1 MIRIPGIVLLLIALV
16 VFVQAT
22 QYTVDNAPTIPNSHS
37 VQFFYLEAPFPYNTP
52 QLVKT
57 AAGSNFANY
66 GIGHAGLGVWDT
78 TEDNK
83 YTIEFVSE
91 TYEGSLLP
99 DVGTNSLTW
108 KNAGKIVIS
117 SPLDDDLWLNARL
130 IATTSGNAYSQLI
143 TYLQDD
149 IGTKYDYYQPVT
161 ALYVN
166 ASLVN
171 TSSGDISNTDVSSIG
186 SIKVNA
192 INSFSFVDDLIY
204 QLSTYGIDLG
214 AFLSIYATSF
224 NYFTRPDTVP
234 TVVSSSHADVLA
246 WFTALDACYNS
257 NFNAVLQ
264 SGAGAQAFLTNIR
277 DCYGSYAYV
286 FASPV
291 AVYNLTLLNYSDSFR
306 TPIQSQ
312 YVYNLP
318 DSDSGHALSL
328 STAEYV
334 IIAFVLAS
342 VLVGVGFGLHRLT
355 RMKMRRRISMEG
367 NRFAERAV
375 ENIVETQEDHEY
387 FHGKQYGNTFFGR
400 LTYFGRSNKYP
411 RATDGGSAGFESNPL
426 R

>member
-1 MIRIPGIVLLLIALV
+1 MLLIA
-16 VFVQAT
+16 
-22 QYTVDNAPTIPNSHS
+22 IPHR
-37 VQFFYLEAPFPYNTP
+37 
-52 QLVKT
+52 T
-57 AAGSNFANY
+57 AAGSNFASY

-108 KNAGKIVIS
+108 NNAGKIVIS

-264 SGAGAQAFLTNIR
+264 SGAGAQAFLTSIR

-291 AVYNLTLLNYSDSFR
+291 AVYNVSRWTVPR
-306 TPIQSQ
+306 AAA
-312 YVYNLP
+312 
-318 DSDSGHALSL
+318 ALSL
-328 STAEYV
+328 TRLPAADATQLLGLV
-334 IIAFVLAS
+334 PHPDPIAVCVQPARQRHGPRP
-342 VLVGVGFGLHRLT
+342 VAVHGGVRHHRL
-355 RMKMRRRISMEG
+355 RAGQRPRRRRLRPASAHAHKNAPTHLDG
-367 NRFAERAV
+367 RQPLRRARGGEHRRDAGGPRV
-375 ENIVETQEDHEY
+375 LPVRTP
-387 FHGKQYGNTFFGR
+387 
-400 LTYFGRSNKYP
+400 P
-411 RATDGGSAGFESNPL
+411 RAAVDRVALTPCPL
-426 R
+426 CSLCCVV